1 MHTQKSN
8 FQTMKYFFYI
18 LMTAILGW
26 FVFMQLFGA
35 NEQIYND
42 PSDSIVYSGTFYW
55 NKEDGTKQKIEIPG
69 TYEVSPG
76 TTMVITTKLPKDYDE
91 TSFAIRSSLQDIKFY
106 VGNSLRTQ
114 YSTKGTRMAGK
125 NSASRYIF
133 CPTSYKDAGKTLRIE
148 LTTYTSN
155 YSGIINEV
163 YCGNESDIWQS
174 IYNQY
179 GLSTYIAIF
188 ILFAGITSILF
199 GIALKHVYHT
209 TFDMEYFGWCMAMG
223 SVWML
228 GESKIRQILVPNAS
242 ALASLC
248 FVMIMLCPLPIL
260 FYADSIQNGKHRKLY
275 QYIGYVVL
283 LNFVVSSILYL
294 TKIKDYI
301 ETLPVAQCILVFIFI
316 LVFIHLVQYI
326 RKNKQSKTDYIL
338 LIGLFLV
345 LLCVAIE
352 SVSVYFVATISG
364 IFIGIG
370 MIILLFTNIVRTIQ
384 KIHMVEEKRHHLE
397 LEIEK
402 KQNKKITLQMMESLS
417 TTIEAK
423 DEYTRGHSRRVA
435 QYAALIAE
443 NLGWSNEE
451 IQNLKNCAYLHDIGK
466 IGIPDQI
473 LNKPGKLTNEEFNL
487 IKQHT
492 TIGQD
497 ILKDI
502 TIIPH
507 IDEVTRSHHEHYDGT
522 GYPDGLK
529 GNEIP
534 IQARV
539 IALADSYDAMNSRR
553 IYRNALS
560 HGRIY
565 HEIQMNAGT
574 QFDPEITKVFLKLMD
589 NGSLYNLEN
598 EILPTQEDT
607 INKFI
612 SDVVT
617 TMQDQEETKNI
628 DYLTGLPVRNV
639 GQKRIASAMQKTN
652 GCLIFLDMDNLKKIN
667 DVYGHKAGD
676 RALKNLG
683 KLLLNISIP
692 KIACRMGG
700 DEFLLFLPETT
711 TKEAENTVS
720 NVIEQFKE
728 SIKDDSET
736 HFAAL
741 SAGMLM
747 CTRNDPFADAYSK
760 ADKALYYVKQNGK
773 NNYSWYN
780 QIHYGNTANTSLDL
794 KQIAN
799 SLQTSGS
806 YSGALHLEYRD
817 FTRQYEYIHQLMTRN
832 QWNCYL
838 VMVTM
843 ETVQD
848 TLPYIEEIEE
858 ALDHMGEAIQNNIRK
873 VDVCTRYSAMQYLI
887 ILSHPEEVQIPNIMS
902 RIFME
907 YYKLQDSQH
916 FTPSYEYISMKK

>member
-18 LMTAILGW
+18 LMAAILGW

-35 NEQIYND
+35 NEQIYNN

-106 VGNSLRTQ
+106 VGKQLRTQ
-114 YSTKGTRMAGK
+114 YSTKDTRIAGK

-174 IYNQY
+174 IYNTY
-179 GLSTYIAIF
+179 GISTFIAFF

-248 FVMIMLCPLPIL
+248 FVMIMLSPLPIL

-294 TKIKDYI
+294 TKIKDCI
-301 ETLPVAQCILVFIFI
+301 ETLPVAQCILVFVFI

-345 LLCVAIE
+345 LVCVAIE

-443 NLGWSNEE
+443 NLGWSKEE

-628 DYLTGLPVRNV
+628 DYLTGLPVRNI

-683 KLLLNISIP
+683 KILLNISIP

-711 TKEAENTVS
+711 TEEAENTVS

-747 CTRNDPFADAYSK
+747 CTRNDTFADAYSK

-780 QIHYGNTANTSLDL
+780 QIHYGNTSKTSLDL

-817 FTRQYEYIHQLMTRN
+817 FTRQYEYIQQLMTRN

-907 YYKLQDSQH
+907 YYKLQDSQN